1 MTTFSCKYK
10 NLLNDGK
17 SSTLTMRAEAGRA
30 TLTLTVEVVDLGNAM
45 MVHQDKEKER
55 EELQLVLKQLKKLVM
70 KLISK
75 KNMTRL
81 TKNPNSSEHESI
93 SQVTNAAGV
102 PATEAP
108 AAKEAVKA
116 VLNEPLDDIVNAVI
130 SEETK
135 DFTNVLSVIK
145 NLNSD
150 QVLA

>member
-1 MTTFSCKYK
+1 
-10 NLLNDGK
+10 
-17 SSTLTMRAEAGRA
+17 MRAEAGRA

-93 SQVTNAAGV
+93 SQVTNAAGA